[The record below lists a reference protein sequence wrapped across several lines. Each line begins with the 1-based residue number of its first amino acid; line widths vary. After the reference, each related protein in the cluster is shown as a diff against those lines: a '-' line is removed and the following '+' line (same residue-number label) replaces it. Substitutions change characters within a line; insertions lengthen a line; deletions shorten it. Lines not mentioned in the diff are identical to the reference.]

1 VTVAIVVIGAG
12 AIGLLVASRLARAG
26 EQVALLTRP
35 RAAAELA
42 ARGMRVRERGAA
54 RPVRGVALITAP
66 AALAESARPPELAIL
81 CVKGYDTAGAL
92 PAIIE
97 LNPQHVLTLQN
108 GIGHEE
114 TLAAALGPG
123 RVLSGAITTSVDV
136 EAPGQVVVARE
147 GGIGVAGMLP
157 GAQAE
162 LCADRMRRAGIVA
175 RSYADYRALKWSKAL
190 LNMLGNAT
198 AAILDMPVA
207 AVYADP
213 RLVALE
219 RRCVLEALAVMDRL
233 DIRPI
238 DLPRYP
244 AARLAFAMR
253 TIPPALLDPLLRRL
267 VAGGRGSKLPSL
279 LLDLRRGNP
288 RSEGEYLYG
297 AVARAAVDTGMDAP
311 VNRTL
316 WDVLRAIAT
325 GETPWDEYRGK
336 PERLLAAVAAAVRAR
351 G

>member
-1 VTVAIVVIGAG
+1 
-12 AIGLLVASRLARAG
+12 
-26 EQVALLTRP
+26 
-35 RAAAELA
+35 
-42 ARGMRVRERGAA
+42 
-54 RPVRGVALITAP
+54 
-66 AALAESARPPELAIL
+66 
-81 CVKGYDTAGAL
+81 
-92 PAIIE
+92 
-97 LNPQHVLTLQN
+97 
-108 GIGHEE
+108 
-114 TLAAALGPG
+114 
-123 RVLSGAITTSVDV
+123 
-136 EAPGQVVVARE
+136 
-147 GGIGVAGMLP
+147 
-157 GAQAE
+157 
-162 LCADRMRRAGIVA
+162 
-175 RSYADYRALKWSKAL
+175 
-190 LNMLGNAT
+190 
-198 AAILDMPVA
+198 MPVA

-219 RRCVLEALAVMDRL
+219 RRCMLEALAVMDRL